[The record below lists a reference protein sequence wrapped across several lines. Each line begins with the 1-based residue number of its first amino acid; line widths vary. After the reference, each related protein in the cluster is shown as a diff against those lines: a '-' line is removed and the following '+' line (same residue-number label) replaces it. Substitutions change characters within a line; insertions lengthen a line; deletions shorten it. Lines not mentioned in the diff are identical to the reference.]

1 MQTKEFQEELEA
13 VRKNEEERLAHQK
26 KLDEAAE
33 VRRRRSCM
41 NRPTID
47 YVPKELYID
56 LEEAYSKY
64 FQQLVTFFRGDKDD
78 FLYMLR
84 LFAR

>member
-1 MQTKEFQEELEA
+1 
-13 VRKNEEERLAHQK
+13 
-26 KLDEAAE
+26 
-33 VRRRRSCM
+33 M

-64 FQQLVTFFRGDKDD
+64 FQQVVTFFPEDKDD

-84 LFAR
+84 LLER